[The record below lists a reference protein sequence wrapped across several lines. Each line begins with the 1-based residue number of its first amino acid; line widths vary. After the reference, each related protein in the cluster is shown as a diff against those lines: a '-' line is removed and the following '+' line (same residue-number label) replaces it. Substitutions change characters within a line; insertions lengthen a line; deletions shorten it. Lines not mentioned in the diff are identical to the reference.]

1 MITQRYD
8 VFTMGIKNIKIIN
21 EKKKTNKAKQESL
34 TESIICDFINSVRQ
48 K

>member
-21 EKKKTNKAKQESL
+21 EKKNKQTKPSK
-34 TESIICDFINSVRQ
+34 NP
-48 K
+48 